1 MIDSTYL
8 ILKHFE
14 YKKKCKNDD
23 SEMNNFEKNTK
34 ILKKNTKILKKN
46 NKVTSSFLKSIFGN
60 SLTNVVYIDES
71 KNEEYS
77 FNYYSSDE
85 DRSRRTISQDDIT
98 MINEII
104 KDENNKKNN
113 KQDIV

>member
-34 ILKKNTKILKKN
+34 ILKKNTKILKK
-46 NKVTSSFLKSIFGN
+46 K
-60 SLTNVVYIDES
+60 
-71 KNEEYS
+71 
-77 FNYYSSDE
+77 
-85 DRSRRTISQDDIT
+85 IT
-98 MINEII
+98 
-104 KDENNKKNN
+104 K
-113 KQDIV
+113 